1 MAMKNLYRVATS
13 EEIRR
18 YQETLY
24 PLQDTILSLLPTFD
38 DFYLTG
44 GTALARF
51 YLHHRVSEDLD
62 LFINVRKED
71 DLQTNRQKKRAD
83 IYAQDL
89 VSLLSRTY
97 EISDDVYDF
106 YYSRFYVKTKDCTM
120 KIDVVREHLHY
131 GELVKTSDGFY
142 LNNLEDIAATKIA
155 AFEDRAEMKDI
166 IDLWY
171 LTKRIPFSKLF
182 ELADLKRVPVAYEQ
196 LLTINTQGISGM
208 ALLTKPIDEQELTM
222 FLDVLKK
229 ETENEIKKKEHLTMN
244 EIEKIIAMNLWDFP
258 REFRNLNPHSIPV
271 LKRRLHKLPLPKRN
285 VLERLLS

>member
-1 MAMKNLYRVATS
+1 MKNLYRIATP

-24 PLQDTILSLLPTFD
+24 PLQDTILALLPTFD

-62 LFINVRKED
+62 LFIKVRKED
-71 DLQTNRQKKRAD
+71 DLQINRQKKRAD
-83 IYAQDL
+83 VYAQDL

-97 EISDDVYDF
+97 EISDEVYDF
-106 YYSRFYVKTKDCTM
+106 YYSRFYVKTMDWTM

-171 LTKRIPFSKLF
+171 LTQQIPFAKLF
-182 ELADLKRVPVAYEQ
+182 ELADLKRVPVAYEH

-222 FLDVLKK
+222 FIEVLKK
-229 ETENEIKKKEHLTMN
+229 ETENEIKKKEHLSMN

-271 LKRRLHKLPLPKRN
+271 LKRRLPKLPLPKRN